1 MAVKTIAY
9 SYWRSIQRGVRA
21 CASVPVELQN
31 DVKAIAAED
40 VANGVINADQYE
52 QFIGEPLAT
61 E

>member
-21 CASVPVELQN
+21 FASVPVELQN

-40 VANGVINADQYE
+40 VVINADQYE